1 VICAYCGK
9 EARGTKEHIISSGIL
24 DLFPECFAT
33 IDGVRNKVYAS
44 DPMVKDVCA
53 ECNNQRISYIDSY
66 AKSMIER
73 YFLTKY
79 ERDSELE
86 FEYNYVLIQKMCVKY
101 AFNDSRSRKYDTSFF
116 DQDIRN
122 WLLHE
127 GDKTPKRNITI
138 LAGLAVNTSPA
149 PDYIFGNNKLRWS
162 KEPLF
167 LSNSIIVNIDYET
180 GKITTREPLEVE
192 SFPKKVISYLFRF
205 NSLQIIMI
213 CWEPDISEDELK
225 TNMVVL
231 DVQYPYEILNSGGIT
246 KLKRCTSETT
256 YHLEN
261 IIDVTWGQG
270 LMDEVSYM
278 RGTFSEKSQQFL
290 KEVEQAW
297 EEEEAK
303 LAKEHPRH

>member
-1 VICAYCGK
+1 
-9 EARGTKEHIISSGIL
+9 
-24 DLFPECFAT
+24 
-33 IDGVRNKVYAS
+33 
-44 DPMVKDVCA
+44 MVKDVCA

-213 CWEPDISEDELK
+213 CWEPDISEDELE

-231 DVQYPYEILNSGGIT
+231 DVQYPY
-246 KLKRCTSETT
+246 RPPP
-256 YHLEN
+256 
-261 IIDVTWGQG
+261 
-270 LMDEVSYM
+270 LMDVH
-278 RGTFSEKSQQFL
+278 RHHLLSEFASTRLRLF
-290 KEVEQAW
+290 
-297 EEEEAK
+297 AK
-303 LAKEHPRH
+303 LNVKKIGEEDGYLIQER